1 MLATEY
7 FGTNESTLRT
17 IAERLSETTMQ
28 YYLLCRP
35 QTGISNSHRDP

>member
-7 FGTNESTLRT
+7 FGTNEFMLRT

-28 YYLLCRP
+28 HYLLCRP
-35 QTGISNSHRDP
+35 QARVSNSHRDP